1 MPNGGWWQTL
11 LSFVRDNEA
20 FIEISLFVFAFA
32 ESIVVASSFAPAT
45 LIFLTVGAL
54 EGAANG
60 PLLPLILA
68 GALGAMAGDLVS
80 FGLGLRFY
88 PNLRRSWPLDR
99 HPRLIARG
107 RHFMSRWGLAAI
119 GISKLS
125 GPLRPLI
132 PMMAGAS
139 RMPRFKFLAASAA
152 SSLVWASLT
161 LVPPYLGLR
170 LFASA

>member
-1 MPNGGWWQTL
+1 MSDSGWGQSL
-11 LSFVRDNEA
+11 LAFVRENEA

-32 ESIVVASSFAPAT
+32 ESIVVVSSFVPAT

-60 PLLPLILA
+60 PLLPLIMA
-68 GALGAMAGDLVS
+68 GGLGAMAGDLVS

-99 HPRLIARG
+99 RPRLLARG
-107 RHFMSRWGLAAI
+107 RHFMSRWGIAAI

-125 GPLRPLI
+125 GPMRPLI
-132 PMMAGAS
+132 PMLAGAS
-139 RMPRFKFLAASAA
+139 RMPRFKFLAASAV
-152 SSLVWASLT
+152 SSLAWAALT
-161 LVPPYLGLR
+161 LVPPYLGLQ
-170 LFASA
+170 FFG